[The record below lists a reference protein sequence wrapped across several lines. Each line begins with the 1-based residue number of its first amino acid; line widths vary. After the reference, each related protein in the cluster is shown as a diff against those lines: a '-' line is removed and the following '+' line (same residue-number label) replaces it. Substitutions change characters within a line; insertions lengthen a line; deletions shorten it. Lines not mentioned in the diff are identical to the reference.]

1 MLQATRTSIW
11 RGGYE
16 IVADGRPITTWNP
29 KLWRTGGDFVLG
41 GRQYQVRSNGWGSRY
56 SMEDGSGMTVASAE
70 RVGRKEWTISSDGQ
84 VYRFRRVSIWRHEE
98 ELLSGDGRIGS
109 VRRLSVWRSD
119 TVADL
124 PGLPLPVQ
132 VFALGVIVTTWDNQ
146 AAGSA

>member
-1 MLQATRTSIW
+1 MLQAKRTSIW

-16 IVADGRPITTWNP
+16 IAADGRPVTTWNP
-29 KLWRTGGDFVLG
+29 KLWHTGGDFVLA
-41 GRQYQVRSNGWGSRY
+41 GRQYKVRANAWASKF
-56 SMEDGSGMTVASAE
+56 SMEDGSGMIVASAE

-84 VYRFRRVSIWRHEE
+84 VYRFRRASIWRHEE

-109 VRRLSVWRSD
+109 VRRVSVWSHD

-132 VFALGVIVTTWDNQ
+132 VFALGVIVTKWDRQ
-146 AAGSA
+146 AASSG